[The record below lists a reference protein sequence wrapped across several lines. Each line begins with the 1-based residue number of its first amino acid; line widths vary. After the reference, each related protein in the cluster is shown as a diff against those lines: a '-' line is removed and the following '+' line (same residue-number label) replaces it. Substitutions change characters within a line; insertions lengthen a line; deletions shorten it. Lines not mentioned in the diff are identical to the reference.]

1 MALPKGIHDERYRRL
16 IDRLIVARKAAGMS
30 QTVLAEKLS
39 KPQQFVSRYELGER
53 RLDIVEFVDVAR
65 AVGID
70 PLEELSAALADIK

>member
-1 MALPKGIHDERYRRL
+1 MPKGIHDERYRRL